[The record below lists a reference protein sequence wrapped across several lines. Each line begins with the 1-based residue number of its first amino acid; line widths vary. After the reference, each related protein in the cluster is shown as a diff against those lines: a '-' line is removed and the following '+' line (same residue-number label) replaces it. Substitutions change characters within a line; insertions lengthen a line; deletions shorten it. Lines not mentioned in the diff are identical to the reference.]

1 MGGGGGSLTLKEV
14 SSSAEGR
21 RAESWCGNRV
31 QTKDGKCAIVELEK
45 QHGELMKSV

>member
-1 MGGGGGSLTLKEV
+1 MQKDGGLSPGVET
-14 SSSAEGR
+14 
-21 RAESWCGNRV
+21 V